1 MRIGLLSSTLTTII
15 QHREYVT
22 VQYLHLCTK
31 LDIVSQK
38 FFILPKGCLS
48 HSHSCSYILITSCIL
63 CYPATQIFKSSHLLQ
78 RHVVQ
83 YYTPLH
89 SLRFCRS
96 IHNHHFCLFY
106 IDLHSIGYA
115 LHVLFSLSTIFCIFF
130 LLSAT
135 NTASSA
141 YLRSVIL
148 TPPNLIPSTFFM
160 AFFIINSL

>member
-83 YYTPLH
+83 CYTPLH
-89 SLRFCRS
+89 SFGFAVPFIIITFVFFTLIS
-96 IHNHHFCLFY
+96 IP
-106 IDLHSIGYA
+106 YA
-115 LHVLFSLSTIFCIFF
+115 LHVLFSLSTIFCIF
-130 LLSAT
+130 
-135 NTASSA
+135 SSC
-141 YLRSVIL
+141 L
-148 TPPNLIPSTFFM
+148 PPIPHHQHISDP
-160 AFFIINSL
+160 